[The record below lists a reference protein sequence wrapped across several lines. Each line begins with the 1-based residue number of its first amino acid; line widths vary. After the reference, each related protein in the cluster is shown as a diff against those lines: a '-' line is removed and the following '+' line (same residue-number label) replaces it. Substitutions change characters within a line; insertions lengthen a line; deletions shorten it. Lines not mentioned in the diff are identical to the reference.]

1 MIDDDDSLLQDS
13 QASKTRDEKQ
23 AILQQQKAKRQKEA

>member
-13 QASKTRDEKQ
+13 LASMTRDEK
-23 AILQQQKAKRQKEA
+23 KENLAQ